1 MKASETVK
9 SLLDSKVRRYL
20 DEPQLH
26 TSSTKKQ
33 QAVMLVTL
41 DDEEEEE
48 ESFARVMSPKDSP
61 PTFDAARQEAPL

>member
-1 MKASETVK
+1 MKATETVK
-9 SLLDSKVRRYL
+9 SLLDSKVRKYL

-48 ESFARVMSPKDSP
+48 SFARVMSPKDSP

>member
-1 MKASETVK
+1 MKANETVK

-48 ESFARVMSPKDSP
+48 SFARVMSPKDSP

>member
-41 DDEEEEE
+41 DDEEEE
-48 ESFARVMSPKDSP
+48 SFARVMSPKDSP

>member
-48 ESFARVMSPKDSP
+48 SFARVMSPKDSP